1 MRFLNRAKLG
11 WVGRRCHELSRLQIG
26 TVSLFFLLIPNLLA
40 QTEIGPYATE
50 ADLGALIGQKSK
62 VEGVFHQDAFNAPA
76 IVITGRVFYLLENP
90 PNSRRYSFPQSSS
103 YATVTGTLYLYDG
116 NIQYNDLY
124 DRIGRRYYFF
134 SVGAAEIEFG
144 DPLRNRGD
152 SNPVAPRQ
160 SN

>member
-11 WVGRRCHELSRLQIG
+11 SVGRQCHELSRLRIG
-26 TVSLFFLLIPNLLA
+26 TVSLFFLLIPNILA

-62 VEGVFHQDAFNAPA
+62 VEGVFHRDAFNAPA
-76 IVITGRVFYLLENP
+76 IVITGRVFCLLENP
-90 PNSRRYSFPQSSS
+90 PKSRRYSFPQSSS
-103 YATVTGTLYLYDG
+103 YSTVTGTLYLYDG

>member
-11 WVGRRCHELSRLQIG
+11 WAGRRCHELSRLRIG

-50 ADLGALIGQKSK
+50 ADLGALIGQKAK
-62 VEGVFHQDAFNAPA
+62 VEGVFHRDAFNAPA

-90 PNSRRYSFPQSSS
+90 PNSRRYSFSQSSS

-134 SVGAAEIEFG
+134 SLGAAEIEFG

>member
-1 MRFLNRAKLG
+1 MRFLNIAKSVWAG
-11 WVGRRCHELSRLQIG
+11 CHRHGRSRSTFG
-26 TVSLFFLLIPNLLA
+26 TVLLFLLLMPNLRA
-40 QTEIGPYATE
+40 QTEIGPYASE
-50 ADLGALIGQKSK
+50 ADLGALIGQKAK
-62 VEGVFHQDAFNAPA
+62 VEGVFHRDAFNAPA

-124 DRIGRRYYFF
+124 DKIGRRYYFF
-134 SVGAAEIEFG
+134 SLGAAEIEFG